1 MLEFF
6 QNIFSQEF
14 MPHGQCLF
22 WNPEVLWLFVVS
34 DGMITVSYFSI
45 PIALIYFVYKRK
57 DLMFK
62 KVFILFVLFIIFC
75 GITHL
80 MCIWTLWHPMY
91 RLEGAL
97 KCLTAIIS
105 VTTAVVIWPL
115 IPKALALPSPAQL
128 RDANQN
134 LIQEVDERRRAENE
148 LQKAQLQ
155 LEMKVKGSTT
165 NLLEVNQK
173 LEMEVS
179 ERKKTEQQL
188 LELKDNLEIKV
199 SKRTKELKEKLNEL
213 EIFHDTAVDREL
225 KMEEMRNKIEE
236 LEKKLKSEK

>member
-6 QNIFSQEF
+6 QKIFSQEF

-22 WNPEVLWLFVVS
+22 WKPEVLWLFVVS
-34 DGMITVSYFSI
+34 DGLITVSYFSI
-45 PIALIYFVYKRK
+45 PFALIYFVYKRK

-62 KVFILFVLFIIFC
+62 RVFILFGLFIIFC

-91 RLEGAL
+91 RLEGAI
-97 KCLTAIIS
+97 KFLTAIVS
-105 VTTAVVIWPL
+105 MSTAVIIWPL

-134 LIQEVDERRRAENE
+134 LIQEVDERRHAENE

-155 LEMKVKGSTT
+155 LEMKVKERTT
-165 NLLEVNQK
+165 NLFEVNQK

-179 ERKKTEQQL
+179 ERKKMEQKL

-213 EIFHDTAVDREL
+213 EIFHDATIDREL
-225 KMEEMRNKIEE
+225 MIEEMRNKIEE
-236 LEKKLKSEK
+236 LEDRLKEKE